1 MRIVID
7 LPQELDWVADELQQ
21 RLEQGQGEM
30 QSGGRPEWG
39 MGYYQCARDLAEGLE
54 TRYQSMLA
62 TRQQRVVE
70 MKQRG

>member
-1 MRIVID
+1 
-7 LPQELDWVADELQQ
+7 
-21 RLEQGQGEM
+21 M

-62 TRQQRVVE
+62 TRQQRVLE